1 MSEAAT
7 NWKPVDWQ
15 VHVNNRS
22 KFLPED
28 LLPYAGQWLAWSAD
42 GSRVVAHHTDL
53 GEVVRQVE
61 QAGLQRDDVV
71 FHHMPVE
78 GEGETLL

>member
-1 MSEAAT
+1 
-7 NWKPVDWQ
+7 
-15 VHVNNRS
+15 
-22 KFLPED
+22 
-28 LLPYAGQWLAWSAD
+28 
-42 GSRVVAHHTDL
+42 L